1 MSGGGGEGW
10 RCRQCGGCCR
20 WEGEVRL
27 VEGDIARMAAA
38 LGMEEGAFIERH
50 TKLARDRRGLVLL
63 DAPGSTACEW
73 LEGNR
78 CRVYAARP
86 EQCRSFGTGWGG
98 GMCAG
103 GGQMPK

>member
-1 MSGGGGEGW
+1 MSGDGW

-27 VEGDIARMAAA
+27 TEGDIARMAGA
-38 LGMEEGAFIERH
+38 LGMAEGEFIARH

-63 DAPGSTACEW
+63 DAEGSTACEW

-78 CRVYAARP
+78 CRVYEARP
-86 EQCRSFGTGWGG
+86 EQCRSFGVEWGG

-103 GGQMPK
+103 GRKK